1 MDTGPGAI
9 AEDGSAVEVYARLP
23 AFGEPE
29 IVHAAISPGAEVLE
43 LGCGAGRVTHP
54 LLRLGH
60 PVVAVDS
67 SADMLDR
74 VHGATKVLSR
84 IEDLALGRRFPVV
97 LLGSHL
103 VNDVHPLPLLAS
115 CARHVA
121 SDGVVLIERYPPD
134 WVATA
139 SEGES
144 ALDGVTYRLHDVSR
158 PGPGLLRATMDYEL
172 DGYRWSQSFE
182 VKGLDDDQLAE
193 VLAAV
198 GLVVDEVLTPDR
210 TWVLARPAS

>member
-1 MDTGPGAI
+1 MGTGPGAI

-23 AFGEPE
+23 AFGEPG
-29 IVHAAISPGAEVLE
+29 IVHAAIPPGAEVLE

-74 VHGATKVLSR
+74 VRGATKVLSR
-84 IEDLALGRRFPVV
+84 IEDLALDRRFPVV

-103 VNDVHPLPLLAS
+103 VNALDPVPLLAS

-121 SDGVVLIERYPPD
+121 ADGVVLIERYPPG
-134 WVATA
+134 WVDTA
-139 SEGES
+139 LPGES
-144 ALDGVTYRLHDVSR
+144 ALDGVTYRLRDVSH
-158 PGPGLLRATMDYEL
+158 PGPGLLRATMDYEF
-172 DGYRWSQSFE
+172 DDHRWSHSFE
-182 VKGLDDDQLAE
+182 VRGLNDDQLAE
-193 VLAAV
+193 ALTEV
-198 GLVVDEVLTPDR
+198 GLVVDEVLTEDR
-210 TWVLARPAS
+210 TWVLARPVR